1 LPAYLK
7 EWKGDCLMKTNR
19 TSKLSP
25 FLLMVPFLAVYFIIR
40 SLPVEQCDFL
50 HEETYNLE
58 GELDYCGPGDTG
70 FIDLSIRRWPMSL
83 DFRPLDA
90 LEVGKPCRFE
100 MNIKQ
105 ADGSPLCEDDVALSH
120 TRKIHLLAID
130 PSLEDY
136 QHLHPEADALFKG
149 IWRFT
154 LTPKKAGN
162 YRVYLD
168 LIPLRSPRRVLLG
181 TSFNVPGN
189 PATPSWGKDGSSVS
203 MDNRTF
209 KVEPVGEI
217 GSNAEVLLK
226 FSALDKNGNDLPLRP
241 VMGAFA
247 HLVAFEPSTDGF
259 AHLHPLEYEPP
270 KAKDQVF
277 KGPLTFTFKST
288 NPSTYRLWAQIKVG
302 EDEEES
308 FIPFDLKI

>member
-1 LPAYLK
+1 
-7 EWKGDCLMKTNR
+7 MKPF
-19 TSKLSP
+19 LSNKFAP
-25 FLLMVPFLAVYFIIR
+25 FLLTIPFVVIYFVVR

-58 GELDYCGPGDTG
+58 GELDYCGPGEEG
-70 FIDLSIRRWPMSL
+70 FVDLSIRRWPMSL
-83 DFRPLDA
+83 EFRPLDP

-105 ADGSPLCEDDVALSH
+105 ADGSPLGKEDVALSH
-120 TRKIHLLAID
+120 TQRIHLLAID
-130 PSLEDY
+130 PTMEDY
-136 QHLHPEADALFKG
+136 QHLHPQPDPLFNG

-154 LTPKKAGN
+154 LTPNKPGK

-181 TSFNVPGN
+181 SAFTVPGD
-189 PATPSWGKDGSSVS
+189 PQSTSRGDSCLSLQLKD
-203 MDNRTF
+203 RTF
-209 KVEPVGEI
+209 LIDASV
-217 GSNAEVLLK
+217 AEEGRNEWLLK
-226 FSALDKNGNDLPLRP
+226 FSAIDKDGKNLELKP

-247 HLVAFEPSTDGF
+247 HLVAFEPSIDGF

-270 KAKDQVF
+270 KSLDDTR
-277 KGPLTFTFKST
+277 KGPLTFSFKSPIPG
-288 NPSTYRLWAQIKVG
+288 NYRLWAQIKVG

-308 FIPFDLKI
+308 FLPFDLQI

>member
-1 LPAYLK
+1 
-7 EWKGDCLMKTNR
+7 M
-19 TSKLSP
+19 
-25 FLLMVPFLAVYFIIR
+25 FLMVPFVALYLIVR

-70 FIDLSIRRWPMSL
+70 FIDLSLRKWPMSL
-83 DFRPLDA
+83 NFRPLDT
-90 LEVGKPCRFE
+90 LEIGKPCRFE

-105 ADGSPLCEDDVALSH
+105 ADGSPLSEDDVALSH
-120 TRKIHLLAID
+120 SQKIHLLAID
-130 PSLEDY
+130 PSLADY
-136 QHLHPEADALFKG
+136 QHLHPQADPLFKG

-181 TSFNVPGN
+181 ASFTVPGDVDN
-189 PATPSWGKDGSSVS
+189 LSLSKGGGVYSVN
-203 MDNRTF
+203 DRTF
-209 KVEPVGEI
+209 RIESIGGNGSDSEI
-217 GSNAEVLLK
+217 LLR
-226 FSALDKNGNDLPLRP
+226 FTAQDKEGDDLPLRP

-247 HLVAFEPSTDGF
+247 HLVAFEPNTDGF

-270 KAKDQVF
+270 QSAEETRA
-277 KGPLTFTFKST
+277 GPLTFSFKSPA
-288 NPSTYRLWAQIKVG
+288 NGHYRLWAQIKVA

-308 FIPFDLKI
+308 FLPFDLKI